1 VPATPPAMLSM
12 QIEAN
17 SIGTLWPLMASR
29 ANIRLLIGWAKA
41 PTIRAR
47 IRPKRATTTPPR
59 NTPAIEA
66 MMPNTFRISAISVRV
81 KPMSR

>member
-1 VPATPPAMLSM
+1 MGV
-12 QIEAN
+12 
-17 SIGTLWPLMASR
+17 LWPLMASR

-47 IRPKRATTTPPR
+47 IRPKRATITPPR
-59 NTPAIEA
+59 KTPAIEA
-66 MMPNTFRISAISVRV
+66 MMPNTLRISAISVSE

>member
-1 VPATPPAMLSM
+1 M

-17 SIGTLWPLMASR
+17 SMPVLWPLMAST
-29 ANIRLLIGWAKA
+29 ANIRLLSGWAKA
-41 PTIRAR
+41 PMIRAF
-47 IRPKRATTTPPR
+47 IRPKRATITPPR

-66 MMPNTFRISAISVRV
+66 MMPNTFRISAISVSV